1 MKTFVV
7 IGLGRFGSA
16 VATELCKLGHEVLA
30 IDTNEN
36 HIQSVADHVTYA
48 AAGSPSL

>member
-16 VATELCKLGHEVLA
+16 VATELSSQGPEVLA
-30 IDTNEN
+30 GGERGEN
-36 HIQSVADHVTYA
+36 AQRLA
-48 AAGSPSL
+48 